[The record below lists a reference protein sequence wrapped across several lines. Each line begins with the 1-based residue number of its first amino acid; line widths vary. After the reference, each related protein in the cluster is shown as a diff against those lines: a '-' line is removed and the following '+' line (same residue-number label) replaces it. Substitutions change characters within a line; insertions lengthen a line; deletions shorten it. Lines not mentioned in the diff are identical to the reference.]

1 MKIQK
6 EIQLLYTKGKGQYLI
21 CEKKANFI
29 LSRSRFL
36 FRIYIFYVSDIQLL
50 FTPGSDLS
58 YNLSRSFS
66 VL

>member
-6 EIQLLYTKGKGQYLI
+6 EIQLLYTGKGQYLI
-21 CEKKANFI
+21 CEKRASYYPGHDF
-29 LSRSRFL
+29 F
-36 FRIYIFYVSDIQLL
+36 FVYIFYVSDIQLL

-58 YNLSRSFS
+58 HNLSRSFS